1 MEIQKIVV
9 PVDFSEFS
17 DKAVGIAEKIA
28 QKFNANITLA
38 HVIITHPQTHYSDDP
53 ESYQALI
60 QKRQTHVEQQFA
72 VQFEERDAQK
82 SPMDFVILRGLSPA
96 DCLQEFIINNDY
108 DLVVLGTHGKSGYRH
123 FVQGSVA
130 EKLVQVSPIPVLTV
144 HHSLDAPQIKR
155 ILVPVDFSSYS
166 QQALYFADEIARK
179 FAAKLVFLHVIE
191 QEIYPSFYGEDLE
204 SIFEVDPNLSHA
216 VVENLKEFVEDF
228 VEDEFVENFIVR
240 EGVAHKE
247 IVECAKDNFDLLI
260 IATHGLSGLEYL
272 LLGGTSE
279 KVIRWATCPVL
290 VVKRND
296 V

>member
-17 DKAVGIAEKIA
+17 NKAVEIAEKIA

-38 HVIITHPQTHYSDDP
+38 HVIITHPEEHYADDQKN
-53 ESYQALI
+53 YQALI

-72 VQFEERDAQK
+72 IQFEEREAQ
-82 SPMDFVILRGLSPA
+82 SPPMNFVILRGLSPA
-96 DCLQEFIINNDY
+96 DCLQEFIINNDF
-108 DLVVLGTHGKSGYRH
+108 DLVVLGTHGKSGFRH

-144 HHSLDAPQIKR
+144 HRSLETPRIKR

-166 QQALYFADEIARK
+166 QQALYFADTIAQK
-179 FAAKLVFLHVIE
+179 FEAKLVFLHVIE
-191 QEIYPSFYGEDLE
+191 QEIYPTFYAEEIE
-204 SIFEVDPNLSHA
+204 SVFEIDPSLNQA
-216 VVENLKEFVEDF
+216 VIENLKDFVADFIKDEFVEDF
-228 VEDEFVENFIVR
+228 MVR

-247 IVECAKDNFDLLI
+247 IVECAKEDFDLLI

-296 V
+296 E

>member
-1 MEIQKIVV
+1 M
-9 PVDFSEFS
+9 
-17 DKAVGIAEKIA
+17 
-28 QKFNANITLA
+28 
-38 HVIITHPQTHYSDDP
+38 
-53 ESYQALI
+53 
-60 QKRQTHVEQQFA
+60 
-72 VQFEERDAQK
+72 
-82 SPMDFVILRGLSPA
+82 
-96 DCLQEFIINNDY
+96 
-108 DLVVLGTHGKSGYRH
+108 
-123 FVQGSVA
+123 
-130 EKLVQVSPIPVLTV
+130 
-144 HHSLDAPQIKR
+144 
-155 ILVPVDFSSYS
+155 
-166 QQALYFADEIARK
+166 
-179 FAAKLVFLHVIE
+179 IE

-204 SIFEVDPNLSHA
+204 SILEIDPNLRHA

-228 VEDEFVENFIVR
+228 VEEEYVESFIVR